1 MRAADEAAISSGTPA
16 LVLMERA
23 GRSVARAA
31 QRVAGGS
38 YGRRAVVVCGK
49 GSNGGDGFVAA
60 RYLARAGMS
69 VGCYAVSGAEKAQGA
84 ARHHLRQMEMQGI
97 ALRPFS
103 SQCLNRCDVVVDAL
117 FGTGFRGRA
126 EGEAASAIEAINAA
140 PASVVSVDIPSGVDG
155 ATGACEEVS
164 VLASVTVAMGVE
176 KLGTANSA
184 GAVRAGRVEISDI
197 GIPVIEASAFMVEAS
212 DAASALPSREQ
223 DAHKRSGGSVAVLA
237 GSNDITGAPVLT
249 ARGAVRMGAGYVTV
263 GCTSAVK
270 HALAT
275 SCPEVLTASVTD
287 EDVLGPRA
295 LDSFA
300 EVLDRADAVALGPGL
315 GRGLPQQELVARV
328 LEEVELPVV
337 ADADALNALSEDTS
351 VLKRR
356 RAPTILT
363 PHPAELAWLLDSSV
377 PEVSSDRMGAARA
390 AAGELC
396 SVVLLKGFRTIV
408 AHPSGRAVVN
418 PTGGPELA
426 TAGTGDVLTGAAA
439 ALAAAGLDE
448 LSAAWAACF
457 VHGLAGS
464 VAASRLSWS
473 GVLAWD
479 VAESLP
485 EAAQLLHDG
494 TVAVA

>member
-31 QRVAGGS
+31 QRVSGGP

-60 RYLARAGMS
+60 RQLQRAGMS
-69 VGCYAVSGAEKAQGA
+69 VSCALSGAEDVQGA
-84 ARHHLRQMEMQGI
+84 TRHHLELIESEGM
-97 ALRPFS
+97 ALRPFTDHR
-103 SQCLNRCDVVVDAL
+103 LEGCDVIVDAL

-126 EGEAASAIEAINAA
+126 EGEPARVIEAINAA
-140 PASVVSVDIPSGVDG
+140 PAPVVSVDVPSGVNG
-155 ATGACEEVS
+155 STGVAEGPS
-164 VLASVTVAMGVE
+164 VLASVTVAMGAE

-184 GAVRAGRVEISDI
+184 GAVRAGRVEIADI
-197 GIPVIEASAFMVEAS
+197 GIPVTRASAFMLEAS
-212 DAASALPSREQ
+212 DAASALPSREP
-223 DAHKRSGGSVAVLA
+223 DSHKRSGGSVAILA
-237 GSNDITGAPVLT
+237 GSNDITGAAVLT
-249 ARGAVRMGAGYVTV
+249 ARGAARMGAGYVTV

-287 EDVLGPRA
+287 GDVLGPHA

-300 EVLDRADAVALGPGL
+300 EVLDRADAVALGPGI

-328 LEEVELPVV
+328 LAEVELPVV
-337 ADADALNALSEDTS
+337 ADADALNALAEDS
-351 VLKRR
+351 SALKRR
-356 RAPTILT
+356 TGPTILT
-363 PHPAELAWLLDSSV
+363 PHPAELARLLDSSV
-377 PEVSSDRMGAARA
+377 SEVTSDRMGAARA
-390 AAGELC
+390 AAGEL
-396 SVVLLKGFRTIV
+396 SAVVVLKGFRTIV

-426 TAGTGDVLTGAAA
+426 TAGTGDVLTGATA
-439 ALAAAGLDE
+439 ALAGAGLDDM
-448 LSAAWAACF
+448 SAAWAACF

-464 VAASRLSWS
+464 VAASRLSPS

-485 EAAQLLHDG
+485 EATQLLQ
-494 TVAVA
+494 TPAAAS

>member
-1 MRAADEAAISSGTPA
+1 MRAADEAAICSGTPA
-16 LVLMERA
+16 PVLMERA

-31 QRVAGGS
+31 QRLVGGS

-60 RYLARAGMS
+60 RYLQRAGMS
-69 VGCYAVSGAEKAQGA
+69 VSCCAVSGAEQTKGA
-84 ARHHLRQMEMQGI
+84 ARHHLDLMKGEGI
-97 ALRPFS
+97 TLRPFTN
-103 SQCLNRCDVVVDAL
+103 QRFDRCDVVLDAL

-140 PASVVSVDIPSGVDG
+140 PAVVVSIDIPSGVDG
-155 ATGACEEVS
+155 TTGVGEGPS
-164 VLASVTVAMGVE
+164 VMASVTVAMGAE

-184 GAVRAGRVEISDI
+184 GAARAGRVEISDI
-197 GIPVIEASAFMVEAS
+197 GIPVTGASAFMLEVS
-212 DAASALPSREQ
+212 DAVSALPCREP
-223 DAHKRSGGSVAVLA
+223 DSHKRSGGSVAVLA
-237 GSNDITGAPVLT
+237 GCNDITGAPVLT

-275 SCPEVLTASVTD
+275 SCPEVMTASITD
-287 EDVLGPRA
+287 EDVLGPYA
-295 LDSFA
+295 LDLFA
-300 EVLDRADAVALGPGL
+300 EVIERADAVALGPGL

-328 LEEVELPVV
+328 FEEVELPVV
-337 ADADALNALSEDTS
+337 ADADALNAVAEDTS
-351 VLKRR
+351 VLKSRA
-356 RAPTILT
+356 APTILT
-363 PHPAELAWLLDSSV
+363 PHPAELARLLDSNV

-390 AAGELC
+390 AARELC
-396 SVVLLKGFRTIV
+396 SVVVLKGFRTIV
-408 AHPSGRAVVN
+408 AHPSGKAVVN

-426 TAGTGDVLTGAAA
+426 TAGTGDVLTGAVA
-439 ALAAAGLDE
+439 ALAAAGLDD
-448 LSAAWAACF
+448 LSATWAACF

-464 VAASRLSWS
+464 VAASRLSPS

-485 EAAQLLHDG
+485 EATQLLYQR
-494 TVAVA
+494 TAAVS